1 MSKHVRSVVVYGSLL
16 AALMGASWLEWTSE
30 PEVELDGQVVLL
42 QGAEDGLEK
51 IVWHTKDKDKAVI
64 ERRTDAYGAYLWVT
78 YTKWTEDKPITP
90 LDPDAPPDDV
100 PADEA
105 PADGGDEGEGAEDEP
120 AAPKTYTE
128 ETQVFKAG
136 DAGAELVASLSPM
149 LAIRKLDAV
158 DDAKLETIGLTDP
171 QDSLEITRKG
181 RTTVLE
187 LGGEVYGTRD
197 RYVREKG
204 SGAIFLVDDEVL
216 RPLKYARTRLP
227 DRELWDFER
236 KDITR
241 VSLGDGGG
249 VSADFEQRNASDES
263 KAYWVPAGAPEDV
276 EKDTQLDTWMDKALK
291 MRGTRYADPADL
303 PEGLELAFTLSIET
317 SGRDPLLLTVEK
329 DGEEGDF
336 WASTPYTRGRVKL
349 LRTATETLAG
359 DVSTILE

>member
-1 MSKHVRSVVVYGSLL
+1 MSNHVRSVAVYGSLL
-16 AALMGASWLEWTSE
+16 VALMGASWLEWTSE

-51 IVWHTKDKDKAVI
+51 IVWHTKDKDKAVV
-64 ERRTDAYGAYLWVT
+64 ERRTDAYGSYLWVT
-78 YTKWTEDKPITP
+78 YTKWTEDQPITP
-90 LDPDAPPDDV
+90 MDPDV
-100 PADEA
+100 PADDA
-105 PADGGDEGEGAEDEP
+105 PAEEVDEGEAAEGDP
-120 AAPKTYTE
+120 DTPKTYTE

-136 DAGAELVASLSPM
+136 EAGAELLASLSPM
-149 LAIRKLDAV
+149 LAIRKLETV
-158 DDAKLETIGLTDP
+158 DEAKLETIGLTDP

-236 KDITR
+236 KDITQ
-241 VSLGDGGG
+241 VSLADGSG
-249 VSADFEQRNASDES
+249 VSADFQQRNASDEA
-263 KAYWVPAGAPEDV
+263 KAFWVAAGAAENA

-303 PEGLELAFTLSIET
+303 PDGLEVVFTLSIET

-349 LRTATETLAG
+349 LRTATEALAG